1 MEMITLGE
9 FNSFKKKLRS
19 LGRPYKKSSAYKI
32 YGDRPQE
39 RPERSVFWE
48 TSIRYFEKY
57 EHCKFQNETK

>member
-1 MEMITLGE
+1 MISLSGLSSLNE
-9 FNSFKKKLRS
+9 KMRM

>member
-1 MEMITLGE
+1 MTTLGE
-9 FNSFKKKLRS
+9 FSSFDQKMRI
-19 LGRPYKKSSAYKI
+19 LGMPYKKSSADKI